1 MAWTAEQKRG
11 RRAQRKRD
19 RAADDERRGVKRK
32 PRGRPPLYHR
42 WDGSAGA
49 WVLDEAVETLERRQ
63 LELPPLTLRPDDLN
77 AWAAANPR
85 PRRCIAAG
93 TRALAPRCSTRAV
106 ETLERQQLELP
117 PLSSHP
123 DDLNAWAAANPPP
136 CRDDFATQ
144 ELFDAAREPWYVH
157 GYVLL
162 MGTRLPPYGQ
172 NAKRAKA
179 WGRACKR
186 HSERSASHRFAQER
200 AEKLDIP
207 PQQSERERHGESV
220 CVAEHGCGIL

>member
-1 MAWTAEQKRG
+1 MAWTAEQKRD

-19 RAADDERRGVKRK
+19 LAAEDERRGVKRK

-49 WVLDEAVETLERRQ
+49 WVLDEAVETLER
-63 LELPPLTLRPDDLN
+63 
-77 AWAAANPR
+77 
-85 PRRCIAAG
+85 
-93 TRALAPRCSTRAV
+93 
-106 ETLERQQLELP
+106 QQLELP
-117 PLSSHP
+117 PLSSRP

-144 ELFDAAREPWYVH
+144 ELFDAAREPW
-157 GYVLL
+157 YVLL

-200 AEKLDIP
+200 AEKLDT
-207 PQQSERERHGESV
+207 STAVRGNAMERV
-220 CVAEHGCGIL
+220 CA

>member
-1 MAWTAEQKRG
+1 MYR
-11 RRAQRKRD
+11 
-19 RAADDERRGVKRK
+19 
-32 PRGRPPLYHR
+32 R

-49 WVLDEAVETLERRQ
+49 WVLDE
-63 LELPPLTLRPDDLN
+63 
-77 AWAAANPR
+77 
-85 PRRCIAAG
+85 
-93 TRALAPRCSTRAV
+93 AV

-144 ELFDAAREPWYVH
+144 ELFDAAREPWYV
-157 GYVLL
+157 LL

-179 WGRACKR
+179 WGRACMR
-186 HSERSASHRFAQER
+186 HSERSASHRSRRSVPRSWQKSLLPLRHGRTLSVTVCARVSLQRALATWDAPRHQRRREG
-200 AEKLDIP
+200 AEKGQLGVCCLLFVARP
-207 PQQSERERHGESV
+207 SAAPAGCVSSV
-220 CVAEHGCGIL
+220 R

>member
-1 MAWTAEQKRG
+1 MDA
-11 RRAQRKRD
+11 
-19 RAADDERRGVKRK
+19 
-32 PRGRPPLYHR
+32 L
-42 WDGSAGA
+42 
-49 WVLDEAVETLERRQ
+49 
-63 LELPPLTLRPDDLN
+63 
-77 AWAAANPR
+77 
-85 PRRCIAAG
+85 RCIIAG
-93 TRALAPRCSTRAV
+93 TAAPAPGCSTRAV

-117 PLSSHP
+117 PLSSRP

-144 ELFDAAREPWYVH
+144 ELFDAAREPW
-157 GYVLL
+157 YVLL

-186 HSERSASHRFAQER
+186 HSERSASHRFAQEG
-200 AEKLDIP
+200 AEKLDT
-207 PQQSERERHGESV
+207 STAVRGNAMDESV

>member
-1 MAWTAEQKRG
+1 MYR
-11 RRAQRKRD
+11 
-19 RAADDERRGVKRK
+19 
-32 PRGRPPLYHR
+32 R

-49 WVLDEAVETLERRQ
+49 WVLDE
-63 LELPPLTLRPDDLN
+63 
-77 AWAAANPR
+77 
-85 PRRCIAAG
+85 
-93 TRALAPRCSTRAV
+93 AV

-144 ELFDAAREPWYVH
+144 ELFDAAREPW
-157 GYVLL
+157 YVLL